1 MNTLTKNA
9 LLFIFICI
17 TFTTQSL
24 WAFIGS
30 GSGTEGSPY
39 IVTSA
44 AELND
49 VRNDFT
55 AYYRQT
61 ADINLSGYPTWTPIG
76 TGSATTEA
84 FTGTYDGNGHK
95 VTGLTITSYSSAGAG
110 LFGYNR
116 GTIKNLGVS
125 GTVSATATSA
135 GIIAGWNYYGTMQNC
150 YTEGSVTSS
159 SNYVGGF
166 VGACS
171 YSTTGITQ
179 CYSKATVTATG
190 TSSANVGGFVGYTN
204 NSSATISECYCTGNV
219 SNNNT
224 STNANTGGFIGFS
237 SITISNC
244 YATGNVS
251 CSGSRIGGFCGYTSN
266 NTPISYCY
274 STGTVTNGST
284 MGGYVGYYNTGT
296 FTSCFFNHDNANMS
310 SYGGYA
316 TSAPTGI
323 TAATTAEMKTAST
336 YSGWSS
342 SYWNLT
348 NGSYPTLKCFD
359 ESLPVE
365 LSSFT
370 ATVQGNTIVLNWQT
384 ESETDNLGFIL
395 ERAAGNSAWQPIAS
409 YKTNPALKGHGNST
423 TTTTYTFTDNTVAAG
438 TEYRYR
444 LGDVNVAGTVTMHSP
459 IAVTTTALPQ
469 STVLFN
475 AYPNPF
481 NPETTIKYNLH
492 QDAQVTIAVYDLL
505 GRNVKTLIDEQQ
517 AAGSYHTIW
526 NGTDEAGAKAASGAY
541 IIRMQTNEIT
551 QTQKVLLL
559 K

>member
-1 MNTLTKNA
+1 MKNS
-9 LLFIFICI
+9 LLVIFICI
-17 TFTTQSL
+17 TFMTQSL

-49 VRNDFT
+49 VRNDLT

-61 ADINLSGYPTWTPIG
+61 ANISLSGYDSWTPIG
-76 TGSATTEA
+76 TGSATSTA

-125 GTVSATATSA
+125 GSVSATATSA
-135 GIIAGWNYYGTMQNC
+135 GILAGLNYYGTMQNC

-166 VGACS
+166 VGSCS

-179 CYSKATVTATG
+179 CYSTATVTATG
-190 TSSANVGGFVGYTN
+190 AGSMNVGGFVGHTN
-204 NSSATISECYCTGNV
+204 NSGATISECYCTGNV
-219 SNNNT
+219 TNNNT
-224 STNANTGGFIGFS
+224 TSANANTGGFVGAS
-237 SITISNC
+237 ALTISNC

-251 CSGSRIGGFCGYTSN
+251 CSGSRIGGFCGFASY

-274 STGTVTNGST
+274 STGTVTGGST
-284 MGGYVGYYNTGT
+284 IGGFVGYYNTGT

-323 TAATTAEMKTAST
+323 TAATTADMKTAST
-336 YSGWSS
+336 YSSWST

-384 ESETDNLGFIL
+384 ESETDNLGFTL
-395 ERAAGNSAWQPIAS
+395 ERAEGDGAWQQIAS
-409 YKTNPALKGHGNST
+409 YQTSDALKGQGNTST
-423 TTTTYTFTDNTVAAG
+423 TTSYTWTDAGVAPNSG
-438 TEYRYR
+438 YRYR

-459 IAVTTTALPQ
+459 IAVTMTALPQ
-469 STVLFN
+469 STELLN

-481 NPETTIKYNLH
+481 NPETTINYQLH
-492 QDAQVTIAVYDLL
+492 KDSQVTITVYDLL
-505 GRNVKTLIDEQQ
+505 GRKVKTLIDEQQ
-517 AAGSYHTIW
+517 AAGSYRTLW
-526 NGTDEAGAKAASGAY
+526 NGTDNSGAKAASGAY
-541 IIRMQTNEIT
+541 LVRMET
-551 QTQKVLLL
+551 QEVTQIQKVLLL